1 MYKQLTVLSIYSYLF
16 HILSAE
22 KVDTK
27 TIYVIMSVTVEA
39 TETAHCV
46 YKFITYFV
54 TRKGEFD
61 RKMNFFEGQNEKL
74 KDEFERVW
82 RKFDEQESK
91 IQSLKKTIDGY
102 EQAKHHQKEF
112 YTVKDLAE
120 LCVRGE
126 VQIRRYL
133 SSGLISGRH
142 AKGRWIISAE
152 EFQRVR
158 EVVET
163 KGVSFLEMVK

>member
-1 MYKQLTVLSIYSYLF
+1 MSIYPNLF
-16 HILSAE
+16 HILSSG

-46 YKFITYFV
+46 YKFITCFV

-61 RKMNFFEGQNEKL
+61 RKMNFFEGQNDKL
-74 KDEFERVW
+74 KAEFQRVY
-82 RKFDEQESK
+82 RKFDELESK

>member
-1 MYKQLTVLSIYSYLF
+1 
-16 HILSAE
+16 
-22 KVDTK
+22 
-27 TIYVIMSVTVEA
+27 
-39 TETAHCV
+39 
-46 YKFITYFV
+46 
-54 TRKGEFD
+54 
-61 RKMNFFEGQNEKL
+61 MNFFEGQNDKL
-74 KDEFERVW
+74 KAEFERVW
-82 RKFDEQESK
+82 TKFDEQESK

-133 SSGLISGRH
+133 ASGAINGRH
-142 AKGRWIISAE
+142 EKRRWIISAE

-163 KGVSFLEMVK
+163 KGVSFLEMVR

>member
-1 MYKQLTVLSIYSYLF
+1 MYKQLTFMSIYLYLF
-16 HILSAE
+16 HTLSTE

-27 TIYVIMSVTVEA
+27 TMYVIMSVTVET

-54 TRKGEFD
+54 TSTGEFD
-61 RKMNFFEGQNEKL
+61 TTMNFFEGQNEKL
-74 KDEFERVW
+74 KAEFERVW

-112 YTVKDLAE
+112 YTVKDLAD

-163 KGVSFLEMVK
+163 KGVSFLEMVR